1 MSKMEI
7 AKERNIV
14 DVVRSFGIELQPKGN
29 NYVGL
34 CPFHAEKVPSFTL
47 LQEKNRYHCFGCGV
61 DGDVIDFVAKQTGY
75 SIGDAIDWLVDGSCR
90 QLSSG
95 CRQLSSVVVS
105 CRQLSS
111 DSKGNGLQINHMEIL
126 NYAAYFYHQNL
137 SKCEK
142 AIEYLKGRGIT
153 EQSISDFYLGYCS
166 GNLRQEIQE
175 NDIVTVSKLSKVGIL
190 NPKGNEMF
198 YECVIFPILDDNGM
212 DCVGVYGR
220 RTNNEGNNHL
230 YLPGKKTGVWNSHAL
245 KKHKSIILTE
255 SIIDAITLYGA
266 GFQNVIPCYGVN
278 GFTHDHIDLFKK
290 YQTERVHICFDW
302 DTAGNRGME
311 QVSRRLMS
319 IGIEVYNVKKTP
331 DMKYVDLNEMF
342 VSVGVQAV
350 DTFKN
355 LCEEAEKLE
364 ATIEYEQNVGNEN
377 KKTLSQEVEE
387 WVMSSR
393 GIFLFSDVHRGLQL
407 SLREETKNLSK
418 SLGRLIDK
426 KIIERVGNKNGQF
439 RLIDDKK
446 ELIDWYNADISGN
459 FPIEY
464 PLGIHNYALTY
475 PKNVVIIGGAKDAGK
490 TAILLNIAA
499 MNRKKKQIY
508 FFSSEMGEFELKK
521 RLISISEKLQV
532 SLEDLRDDIVWVDRY
547 GDFSDVIVPDAIN
560 IIDFLEITKD
570 FFEVGD
576 MVKNIFRRLTTGI
589 AVIGIQKPS
598 TRDMPIGGEKGLEK
612 ARIAIAL
619 DGGKAKILV
628 GKNWAQDNL
637 NPKGLTCEFKLV
649 RGSEFIQ
656 TTPWDIEGEYD
667 EQKTWKKYGKGNNE
681 DD

>member
-1 MSKMEI
+1 MSKMEL

-14 DVVRSFGIELQPKGN
+14 DVVRSFGIELQLKGN

-34 CPFHAEKVPSFTL
+34 CPFHAEKVPSLTL

-61 DGDVIDFVAKQTGY
+61 YGDVIDFVAKQTGY
-75 SIGDAIDWLVDGSCR
+75 SIGDAIDWLVGACR
-90 QLSSG
+90 QSVTERDKNATERDRT
-95 CRQLSSVVVS
+95 RQDVT
-105 CRQLSS
+105 
-111 DSKGNGLQINHMEIL
+111 DSKGKGLQINRMEIL
-126 NYAAYFYHQNL
+126 NHVASFYHQNL

-142 AIEYLKGRGIT
+142 AIEYLSGRGIT
-153 EQSISDFYLGYCS
+153 EQSISDFHLGYCS

-175 NDIVTVSKLSKVGIL
+175 NNIVTGPKLSQLGIL
-190 NPKGNEMF
+190 NSKGNEMF

-212 DCVGVYGR
+212 DCVGMYGR
-220 RTNNEGNNHL
+220 RTNNESNNHL

-266 GFQNVIPCYGVN
+266 GFENVIPCYGVN
-278 GFTHDHIDLFKK
+278 GLTQGHIDLFKK
-290 YQTERVHICFDW
+290 HQIERVHICFDW
-302 DTAGNRGME
+302 DAAGQRGME

-319 IGIEVYNVKKTP
+319 IGIEAYNVQKTP

-342 VSVGVQAV
+342 VYAGIQAV
-350 DTFKN
+350 DMFKN
-355 LCEEAEKLE
+355 LCEEAGKLE

-377 KKTLSQEVEE
+377 KKTLSHEVEE
-387 WVMSSR
+387 WISMSR
-393 GIFLFSDVHRGLQL
+393 GSFWYDDIVKSLQL
-407 SLREETKNLSK
+407 FQKNERTNLRKIIE
-418 SLGRLIDK
+418 RLLASNT
-426 KIIERVGNKNGQF
+426 IERVGNKNGQF
-439 RLIDDKK
+439 RLIDDTR
-446 ELIDWYNADISGN
+446 EIINWYDADASGN

-490 TAILLNIAA
+490 TAMLLNIAA

-532 SLEDLRDDIVWVDRY
+532 SLEDLRDDVVWVDRY

-576 MVKNIFRRLTTGI
+576 MVKNIFRRLTTGV

-637 NPKGLTCEFKLV
+637 NPKGLSCEFKLLK
-649 RGSEFIQ
+649 GSEFIQ
-656 TTPWDIEGEYD
+656 MTPWDVGGDEID
-667 EQKTWKKYGKGNNE
+667 EQKTWKKYGKSNNE